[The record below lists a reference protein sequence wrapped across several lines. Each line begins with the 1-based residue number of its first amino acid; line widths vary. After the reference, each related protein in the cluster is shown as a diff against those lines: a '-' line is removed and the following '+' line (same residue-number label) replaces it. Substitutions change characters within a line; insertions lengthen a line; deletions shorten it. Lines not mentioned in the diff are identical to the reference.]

1 MLTGRQTLGTIEQAL
16 SDLRREEGELSQ
28 RIERATRGLTDLQ
41 ERQSEAYRDLARFHL
56 DTDAAGTLNTR
67 LDSAARDARKLLD
80 KRTADYKV
88 LTNQL
93 RQTEAERGELQ
104 AKRQKL
110 DQERDAFE
118 NQMDDL
124 LEAVD
129 TRLEG
134 DDEYLK
140 QKAATEA
147 AEHTASAAAE
157 KARTSEQDR
166 QEKGQAYEADPLFLY
181 LWHRNFGTPDYDKR
195 GLTRSL
201 DRWVAGLIRFEDAR
215 ANYAVLTGIPEKM
228 ARHAE
233 HCAQVAR
240 EQQEKLS
247 ALSRNA
253 MTDAAGTDLVG
264 AIEGLS
270 DQIDGIDN
278 QLDALDRQIETLS
291 GALAEFA
298 SGEDADFVKAEEHL
312 AKSLQS
318 DDLNDL
324 WRAAMETPSPE
335 DEKIVRRI
343 EDFRDRIE
351 QVAREVRQ
359 DRELQRDIG
368 RRRAELADVVK
379 RFRSRGYGSWDSTFS
394 DDRLTTVL
402 LGELVKGAI
411 TGADYWARAERAHKR
426 RRPKG
431 RKVGF
436 PHGRGLPRS
445 MGGFGNLPGGFSGQG
460 GASSGGAGDSGGFGG
475 GGFKTGGGFGGGG
488 FKTGDTF

>member
-1 MLTGRQTLGTIEQAL
+1 MLTGRQTLGAIEQSL

-41 ERQSEAYRDLARFHL
+41 ERQSEAYRDLARFRL

-67 LDSAARDARKLLD
+67 LDSAAREARRLLD

-93 RQTEAERGELQ
+93 RQNEAERSELDT
-104 AKRQKL
+104 KRHKL
-110 DQERDAFE
+110 DEERASLE

-129 TRLEG
+129 TRLET
-134 DDEYLK
+134 DTRYLE

-147 AEHTASAAAE
+147 AERTAAAAARKAQTSERDRLE
-157 KARTSEQDR
+157 KAN
-166 QEKGQAYEADPLFLY
+166 AYEADPLFLY
-181 LWHRNFGTPDYDKR
+181 LWNRRFGTADYDKR

-201 DRWVAGLIRFEDAR
+201 DRWVSGLIRFDEAR
-215 ANYAVLTGIPEKM
+215 ANYALLTGIPEKM
-228 ARHAE
+228 ATHAE
-233 HCAQVAR
+233 HWAQAAIA
-240 EQQEKLS
+240 EEEKLA
-247 ALSRNA
+247 ALSRDA
-253 MTDAAGTDLVG
+253 MTDAAGADLVG
-264 AIEGLS
+264 TIDTLS
-270 DQIDGIDN
+270 NQIDGIDAE
-278 QLDALDRQIETLS
+278 LDTLDRQIETLS

-298 SGEDADFVKAEEHL
+298 GGEDAGFLKAEEHL
-312 AKSLQS
+312 ATSLQS

-324 WRAAMETPSPE
+324 WQAAMETPSPE

-343 EDFRDRIE
+343 GDFRDRIE

-368 RRRAELADVVK
+368 RRRGELADVVK
-379 RFRSRGYGSWDSTFS
+379 RFRTHGYGSWESTFS

-411 TGADYWARAERAHKR
+411 TGAVYWAHAKRAHKR
-426 RRPKG
+426 RRPRG
-431 RKVGF
+431 RRIGF
-436 PHGRGLPRS
+436 PNGRGLPRS
-445 MGGFGNLPGGFSGQG
+445 MGGFNGLPGGFAGTG
-460 GASSGGAGDSGGFGG
+460 GPSNAPGGGGFGG